1 MKIQNDR
8 STSSRSD
15 QILSQS
21 KDKSKVKKETE
32 KIEHLKKQVEEYKN
46 KYLRAL
52 ADYHNF
58 EKRVREQNEEQ
69 VKNITKRV
77 LLDILPFLDN
87 LEKAEIFLKD
97 EGLKLIKSQFY
108 QTLEKEG
115 LREMSLLN
123 KEFDP
128 HLAEAVGVVEGE
140 KDNIVVEIVRKGY
153 MLYDKVIRVAQVK
166 VSKKI

>member
-1 MKIQNDR
+1 MTMQNA
-8 STSSRSD
+8 
-15 QILSQS
+15 
-21 KDKSKVKKETE
+21 KSKVKKEAD

-58 EKRVREQNEEQ
+58 EKRVHQQNEEQ
-69 VKNITKRV
+69 VRNATKRIIV
-77 LLDILPFLDN
+77 NLLPFLDD

-97 EGLKLIKSQFY
+97 EGLKIIKSQFY
-108 QTLEKEG
+108 QALAKEG
-115 LREMSLLN
+115 LREIDLLN

-140 KDNIVVEIVRKGY
+140 KDNIVSEIVKKGY
-153 MLYDKVIRVAQVK
+153 ILGDKVIRVAQVK
-166 VSKKI
+166 VTKKI

>member
-1 MKIQNDR
+1 MKIQN
-8 STSSRSD
+8 
-15 QILSQS
+15 
-21 KDKSKVKKETE
+21 DKSKVKKETE

-108 QTLEKEG
+108 QTLEKEE
-115 LREMSLLN
+115 LREMNLLN
-123 KEFDP
+123 
-128 HLAEAVGVVEGE
+128 
-140 KDNIVVEIVRKGY
+140 
-153 MLYDKVIRVAQVK
+153 
-166 VSKKI
+166 